1 MVPNRGIYQVGLA
14 LYAGLALVAL
24 AFGYWQVIAAPELL
38 RRPENSR
45 PLDLLLRSPRGAI
58 LDRNGV
64 VLARSAAGPDGIYR
78 REYPVPEAAPVVGYF
93 NPSLGRAGVEAVAND
108 TLQQVRW
115 PQWPWTLQAG
125 VAARDVRL
133 TLDANLQAQ
142 IFRLFGGRP
151 GAAVVM
157 TPDGAV
163 LALVSSP
170 TFDPNRLAA
179 GQPQE
184 AALGYLRTLQADGG
198 APLLNRATQG
208 QYAPGS
214 TFKTV
219 TLAAALELGAVRPD
233 EAFEYQLNPQDAS
246 HPVPWHTN
254 GFVNCGN
261 IYLLASGNR
270 VRLDLAH
277 AYAWSCNVTHAN
289 LALRLGAPAL
299 LDYARRFGFEA
310 PIPFELPVVPSR
322 LQQRP
327 DFFTGPEAQYA
338 LASTGIGQGELLV
351 TPLQMALVAAAVAAD
366 GKVPRPRLLADRPA
380 ETWRQAIGPDVA
392 RQLRTFMTVSV
403 AEGWARPAR
412 VSGVTVA
419 GKTGT
424 AEAVPGRPA
433 HSWFIGF
440 APAEN
445 PRVVVALVVE
455 EGGASTQ
462 VAAPLASQVLR
473 AALAAV
479 K

>member
-1 MVPNRGIYQVGLA
+1 MVPNRGIYRVGLA

-38 RRPENSR
+38 KRPENTR

-64 VLARSAAGPDGIYR
+64 VLARSAARADGIYR
-78 REYPVPEAAPVVGYF
+78 REYPVPAAAPVVGYF
-93 NPSLGRAGVEAVAND
+93 NPSLGRAGVEAAAND

-115 PQWPWTLQAG
+115 PQWPWALQAG

-142 IFRLFGGRP
+142 ISRLFGGRP

-179 GQPQE
+179 GQPDE
-184 AALGYLRTLQADGG
+184 AALGYVRTLQADGE

-233 EAFEYQLNPQDAS
+233 EVFEYQLNPRDAS

-254 GFVNCGN
+254 GFVSCGN
-261 IYLLASGNR
+261 IYPLASGNR

-299 LDYARRFGFEA
+299 LDYARRFGFGA
-310 PIPFELPVVPSR
+310 PIPFELPTTPSR

-327 DFFTGPEAQYA
+327 DFFTGPEARYA
-338 LASTGIGQGELLV
+338 LASTGMGQGELLV

-380 ETWRQAIGPDVA
+380 ETWRQAIRPDVA

-403 AEGWARPAR
+403 AEGWARPA
-412 VSGVTVA
+412 GVAGVAVA

-440 APAEN
+440 APADN
-445 PRVVVALVVE
+445 PRVVLALVVE
-455 EGGASTQ
+455 EGGSSTQ
-462 VAAPLASQVLR
+462 VAAPLASQILR
-473 AALAAV
+473 AALAAAR
-479 K
+479 

>member
-1 MVPNRGIYQVGLA
+1 MVPNRGIYRLA
-14 LYAGLALVAL
+14 LVLYAGLTLAAL

-38 RRPENSR
+38 KRPENTR
-45 PLDLLLRSPRGAI
+45 PLELVLRNPRGAV
-58 LDRNGV
+58 LDRTGA
-64 VLARSAAGPDGIYR
+64 VLARSVPGPDGIYR

-93 NPSLGRAGVEAVAND
+93 NPNLGRAGIEAAAND
-108 TLQQVRW
+108 TLQQLRR
-115 PQWPWTLQAG
+115 PQWPWSLQAG
-125 VAARDVRL
+125 VVAGDVRL
-133 TLDANLQAQ
+133 TLDAGLQAQ
-142 IFRLFGGRP
+142 VFRLLGGRP

-179 GQPQE
+179 GQPDE
-184 AALGYLRTLQADGG
+184 ATLAYLHTLQADPG

-233 EAFEYQLNPQDAS
+233 EVFEYQLNPRDAS

-254 GFVNCGN
+254 GLVTCGN

-270 VRLDLAH
+270 VRLDVAH

-299 LDYARRFGFEA
+299 LAYARRFGFESS
-310 PIPFELPVVPSR
+310 IPFELPTVPSQ

-327 DFFTGPEAQYA
+327 DFFTGPEGRYA
-338 LASTGIGQGELLV
+338 LASTGMGQGELLV
-351 TPLQMALVAAAVAAD
+351 SPLQLALVAAAMAND
-366 GKVPRPRLLADRPA
+366 GRVPKPRLLADRPA
-380 ETWRQAIGPDVA
+380 ETWRQAVRPDVA
-392 RQLRTFMTVSV
+392 RQLRTYMTVSV
-403 AEGWARPAR
+403 AEGWARPA
-412 VSGVTVA
+412 GVAGVAVA

-424 AEAVPGRPA
+424 AEAAPGRPA

-440 APAEN
+440 APADN
-445 PRVVVALVVE
+445 PRVVLALVVE

-462 VAAPLASQVLR
+462 VAAPLASQILR

-479 K
+479 R

>member
-1 MVPNRGIYQVGLA
+1 MVPNRGIYRVGLA
-14 LYAGLALVAL
+14 LYAGLTLVAL

-38 RRPENSR
+38 KRPENTR
-45 PLDLLLRSPRGAI
+45 PLGLVLRNPRGAI
-58 LDRNGV
+58 LDRNGT

-93 NPSLGRAGVEAVAND
+93 NPSLGRAGVEAAAD
-108 TLQQVRW
+108 EDLQRVRW
-115 PQWPWTLQAG
+115 PQWPWSLEAG

-142 IFRLFGGRP
+142 VFRLFGGRP

-157 TPDGAV
+157 APDGAV

-170 TFDPNRLAA
+170 TFDPNRLGA
-179 GQPQE
+179 GQPDE

-233 EAFEYQLNPQDAS
+233 EVFEYELNPRDAS

-254 GFVNCGN
+254 GLVSCGN
-261 IYLLASGNR
+261 IYPLASGGR
-270 VRLDLAH
+270 VRLDVGR

-299 LDYARRFGFEA
+299 LDYARRFGFES
-310 PIPFELPVVPSR
+310 PIPFELPTVPSR

-327 DFFTGPEAQYA
+327 DFFTGPEGRYA
-338 LASTGIGQGELLV
+338 LASTGMGQGELLV

-366 GKVPRPRLLADRPA
+366 GNVPRPRLLADRPA
-380 ETWRQAIGPDVA
+380 ETWRQAIRPDVA
-392 RQLRTFMTVSV
+392 RRLRAYMTASV
-403 AEGWARPAR
+403 AEGWARPA
-412 VSGVTVA
+412 GVAGATVA

-424 AEAVPGRPA
+424 AEAAPGRPA

-445 PRVVVALVVE
+445 PRVVLALVVE
-455 EGGASTQ
+455 EGGSSTQ

-473 AALAAV
+473 AALAALR
-479 K
+479 

>member
-1 MVPNRGIYQVGLA
+1 MVPNRGIYRLA
-14 LYAGLALVAL
+14 LTLYASLALVAL

-38 RRPENSR
+38 KRPENTR
-45 PLDLLLRSPRGAI
+45 PLELLLHSPRGAI
-58 LDRNGV
+58 LDRNGT
-64 VLARSAAGPDGIYR
+64 VLARSVQGPDRVYR
-78 REYPVPEAAPVVGYF
+78 REYPVVAAAPVVGYF
-93 NPSLGRAGVEAVAND
+93 NPNLGRAGIEAAAND
-108 TLQQVRW
+108 ILQQVHW
-115 PQWPWTLQAG
+115 PQWPWTLTPG
-125 VAARDVRL
+125 VAVRDVRL
-133 TLDANLQAQ
+133 TLDAGLQARVFQ
-142 IFRLFGGRP
+142 LLGGRP

-170 TFDPNRLAA
+170 TFDSNRLAA
-179 GQPQE
+179 GQPDE
-184 AALGYLRTLQADGG
+184 ATLAYLHTLQADAG

-219 TLAAALELGAVRPD
+219 TLAAALELGVVKTD
-233 EAFEYQLNPQDAS
+233 EVFQYQLNPPDPS

-254 GFVNCGN
+254 GFVSCGN

-270 VRLDLAH
+270 VRLDVAR

-299 LDYARRFGFEA
+299 LDYARRFGFDST
-310 PIPFELPVVPSR
+310 IPFELPTAPSR

-338 LASTGIGQGELLV
+338 LASTGMGQGELLV
-351 TPLQMALVAAAVAAD
+351 TPLQMGLIAAAVAND

-380 ETWRQAIGPDVA
+380 ETWRQAIRPDVA
-392 RQLRTFMTVSV
+392 RQMRTFMTVSV
-403 AEGWARPAR
+403 AEGWARPAG
-412 VSGVTVA
+412 VAGVTVA

-440 APAEN
+440 APADN
-445 PRVVVALVVE
+445 PRVVLALVVE
-455 EGGASTQ
+455 EGGSSTQ
-462 VAAPLASQVLR
+462 VAAPLASQILR

>member
-1 MVPNRGIYQVGLA
+1 MVPNRGIYRLA
-14 LYAGLALVAL
+14 LVLYAALALVAL

-38 RRPENSR
+38 RRPENTR
-45 PLDLLLRSPRGAI
+45 PLELVLHNPRGTI
-58 LDRNGV
+58 LDRTGA
-64 VLARSAAGPDGIYR
+64 VLARSVPGPEGIYR

-93 NPSLGRAGVEAVAND
+93 NPNLGRAGIEAAAD
-108 TLQQVRW
+108 GTLQQVRW
-115 PQWPWTLQAG
+115 PQWPWSLQAG
-125 VAARDVRL
+125 VVAGDARL
-133 TLDANLQAQ
+133 TLDAGLQAQ
-142 IFRLFGGRP
+142 VFRLLGGRP

-179 GQPQE
+179 GQPDE
-184 AALGYLRTLQADGG
+184 ATLAYLHMLQADAG

-233 EAFEYQLNPQDAS
+233 EVFEYQLNPRDAS

-254 GFVNCGN
+254 GFVTCGN

-270 VRLDLAH
+270 VRLDVAR

-299 LDYARRFGFEA
+299 LDYARRFGFEST
-310 PIPFELPVVPSR
+310 IPFELPTVPSR

-327 DFFTGPEAQYA
+327 DFFTGPEGQYA
-338 LASTGIGQGELLV
+338 LASTGMGQGELLV
-351 TPLQMALVAAAVAAD
+351 TPLQMALVAAAVAND
-366 GKVPRPRLLADRPA
+366 GRVPKPRLLADRPA
-380 ETWRQAIGPDVA
+380 ETWRQAIRPDIA
-392 RQLRTFMTVSV
+392 RQMRTYMTVSV
-403 AEGWARPAR
+403 AEGWARPA
-412 VSGVTVA
+412 GVAGVAVA

-440 APAEN
+440 APADN
-445 PRVVVALVVE
+445 PRVVLALVVE
-455 EGGASTQ
+455 EGGSSTQ
-462 VAAPLASQVLR
+462 VAAPLASQILR

-479 K
+479 R